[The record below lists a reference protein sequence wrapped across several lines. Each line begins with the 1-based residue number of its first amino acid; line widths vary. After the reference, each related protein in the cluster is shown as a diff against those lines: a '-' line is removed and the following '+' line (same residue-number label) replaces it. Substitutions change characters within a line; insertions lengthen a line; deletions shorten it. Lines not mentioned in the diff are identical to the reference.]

1 MLELSEPL
9 PSDFEEYSVFPAR
22 DLLNLHPADHYETKN
37 GVIPGYFIRGYYFG
51 RKGTLIPGDL
61 IISKRDLPNRSDSF
75 PKLFFI
81 SDVDKNGYLITSLMK
96 KEDGAPVFENIGF
109 EGHRGSRNLDR
120 FRGVMAVYFNFL
132 GRRDNSKVVDKTY
145 EDAFV

>member
-22 DLLNLHPADHYETKN
+22 DLLNPHPADHYKTKN
-37 GVIPGYFIRGYYFG
+37 GVIPGYFIRDYYFG
-51 RKGTLIPGDL
+51 GKKTLLPGDL
-61 IISKRDLPNRSDSF
+61 IIAKKDLPNRPNIL

-81 SDVDKNGYLITSLMK
+81 SDLNDHGYLITSLMK
-96 KEDGAPVFENIGF
+96 KEDGTPVYEDIGF
-109 EGHRGSRNLDR
+109 EGHRDSHDLDR
-120 FRGVMAVYFNFL
+120 FRGGMAGYFNFL
-132 GRRDNSKVVDKTY
+132 GRRDNSKIIDKTY

>member
-9 PSDFEEYSVFPAR
+9 PSDFREYSLLPTR
-22 DLLNLHPADHYETKN
+22 DLIYPNPAEYYKTKN
-37 GVIPGYFIRGYYFG
+37 GIVPGYFIRDYYFG
-51 RKGTLIPGDL
+51 GKGTLIPGDL
-61 IISKRDLPNRSDSF
+61 IIAKKDLPKRPDSF

-96 KEDGAPVFENIGF
+96 KKDGTPVYEDIGF
-109 EGHRGSRNLDR
+109 EGHRGSRDLDR
-120 FRGVMAVYFNFL
+120 FRGGMAVYFNFL